1 MWYDNRVVNLVL
13 TYVGSKPMTEV
24 RCYSKKEKVYQAVPC
39 PKAVTTYNSHMGG
52 VDLLDALLGYYR
64 IQNRSHKIYH
74 RIFFHLLDMT
84 TVNAWLLYRR
94 RNAHMGCMVA
104 P

>member
-24 RCYSKKEKVYQAVPC
+24 RCYNKKEKVYQAVPC

-64 IQNRSHKIYH
+64 IQNRSHKFYH